1 MGGLITQKKY
11 KMPTYLQ
18 KRRLLWYA
26 VLDIPKNLHSVFGKA
41 RFKQSLET
49 ESLSVAERKVLTV
62 IAEKN

>member
-1 MGGLITQKKY
+1 
-11 KMPTYLQ
+11 MPTYLQ

-41 RFKQSLET
+41 RFKQLLET
-49 ESLSVAERKVLTV
+49 ESLSVAERKVFTV